1 MKECDNSNRKIHISS
16 MKIKAQNL
24 KAAVKWIG
32 CLASL
37 SGRFDFHFLDLDYT
51 CRCEDKQVD
60 HPPDYT
66 SS

>member
-1 MKECDNSNRKIHISS
+1 

-32 CLASL
+32 CLTSL
-37 SGRFDFHFLDLDYT
+37 SGRFDFRVLDLDYT
-51 CRCEDKQVD
+51 CYEDKQVD

>member
-1 MKECDNSNRKIHISS
+1 MYALMVS

-24 KAAVKWIG
+24 KAAENWIG

-37 SGRFDFHFLDLDYT
+37 SGRFDFHVLYLDYT
-51 CRCEDKQVD
+51 CRYEDKKVN